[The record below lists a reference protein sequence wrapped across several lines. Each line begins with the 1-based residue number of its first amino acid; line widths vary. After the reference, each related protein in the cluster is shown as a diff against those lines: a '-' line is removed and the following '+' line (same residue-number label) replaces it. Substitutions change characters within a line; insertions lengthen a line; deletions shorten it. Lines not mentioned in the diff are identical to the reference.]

1 MKYLLRCM
9 TYVCIHFSRE
19 FSIMHLIHQVAIS
32 SLITQT
38 FVLPDSKPFNQ
49 SLYTCI
55 CIAFWF
61 INCFVI
67 YISVSKFYIKLCA
80 IVWSVNLFR
89 FVDTFTS
96 VNHLSYFLNQTNFC
110 FETRGYKKKNT
121 NQWYDNFLFQKN
133 LFVRILYKYI
143 INIIL

>member
-89 FVDTFTS
+89 FVDTFTG

-110 FETRGYKKKNT
+110 FETRGYQKKKTQT
-121 NQWYDNFLFQKN
+121 NDMIIFFFKKIFL
-133 LFVRILYKYI
+133 LEYY
-143 INIIL
+143 INILST

>member
-89 FVDTFTS
+89 FVYRCESFVLFFKS
-96 VNHLSYFLNQTNFC
+96 NEFLFWN
-110 FETRGYKKKNT
+110 ERISKKKNT